1 MVGSEEEMVAE
12 VVVKVEVVVVVAN
25 SLGYYKKDT
34 EDKQMHRR
42 LLLYIGHMLG

>member
-12 VVVKVEVVVVVAN
+12 VVVKVEVVVVAN

-42 LLLYIGHMLG
+42 LLLYIDHMLG